1 MDTDD
6 MLRGM
11 ESIMSEIFTLDSTG
25 SLQSQSISQNNILPA
40 SNIFSVGKIH
50 RIDGAS
56 GTGFAVG
63 SNISGPLILTCKH
76 VALDVVTQ
84 YNVES
89 WISFEDDQSI
99 ISLEEDDRNHQC
111 GLFYCLILLD
121 TASSRDDPELLEEDP
136 ITHIN
141 YSVSFDASLFQM
153 QNICRCGA
161 QVPYP
166 QLTFVPLTTQLP
178 QNQISIYGYLGE
190 LNANT
195 VPLIDISE
203 SELDSLRVNLKKGIV
218 TRSTGDVIQHGNL
231 CAITCPTTA
240 GFSGSPVVAT
250 YQNNE
255 VKAWALFIS
264 GPALSDHMFY
274 KRLLNYYVSDRN
286 KAKLFIQNI
295 NPLEFPCAS
304 NAQKALLR
312 RFSVDS
318 WFIPFAGASYGSVI
332 YKYRKYG
339 FKPVIELNHN
349 LCLPL
354 FRIQGFLRKNL
365 ICIN

>member
-1 MDTDD
+1 MMDTDD

-121 TASSRDDPELLEEDP
+121 TASSR
-136 ITHIN
+136 
-141 YSVSFDASLFQM
+141 
-153 QNICRCGA
+153 
-161 QVPYP
+161 
-166 QLTFVPLTTQLP
+166 
-178 QNQISIYGYLGE
+178 
-190 LNANT
+190 
-195 VPLIDISE
+195 
-203 SELDSLRVNLKKGIV
+203 
-218 TRSTGDVIQHGNL
+218 
-231 CAITCPTTA
+231 
-240 GFSGSPVVAT
+240 
-250 YQNNE
+250 
-255 VKAWALFIS
+255 
-264 GPALSDHMFY
+264 
-274 KRLLNYYVSDRN
+274 
-286 KAKLFIQNI
+286 
-295 NPLEFPCAS
+295 
-304 NAQKALLR
+304 
-312 RFSVDS
+312 
-318 WFIPFAGASYGSVI
+318 
-332 YKYRKYG
+332 
-339 FKPVIELNHN
+339 
-349 LCLPL
+349 
-354 FRIQGFLRKNL
+354 
-365 ICIN
+365 